1 MLKMYSKN
9 GFDCIVLPGGLG
21 GAKAMAESS
30 LVGDLLKNQEQ
41 SGKFIAAICA
51 GKTYDIIKRKLLLN
65 MIIFSS
71 YCAALSF
78 NWPRKIYHIISFR

>member
-1 MLKMYSKN
+1 M
-9 GFDCIVLPGGLG
+9 IVLPGGLG

-51 GKTYDIIKRKLLLN
+51 GNSCFNLKLIEYLIILDL
-65 MIIFSS
+65 IIF
-71 YCAALSF
+71 
-78 NWPRKIYHIISFR
+78 